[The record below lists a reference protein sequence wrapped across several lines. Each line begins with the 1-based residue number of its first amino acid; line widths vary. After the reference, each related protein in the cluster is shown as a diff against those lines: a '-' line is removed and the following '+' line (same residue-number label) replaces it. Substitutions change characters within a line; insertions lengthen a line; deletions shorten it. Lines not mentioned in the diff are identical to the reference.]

1 MLTPSI
7 FTSVINSYLPEPH
20 ASLLNGIIFGIPLK
34 TNPLFNQKLKMVGLL
49 HLVVLSG
56 MNITMLAAIIGSLTK
71 FLPKKI
77 SLFTTLICIVLFVL
91 FVGVQAPVLRAAIM
105 GILSLLAIIYG
116 RKSTALYSL
125 FLSFIFFLV
134 FWPESITTISFQ
146 LSFGATLGIILF
158 GSSKTKSHPIWQEL
172 KPSLAAQLF
181 TTPLIFSYFRQIS
194 FIAPVS
200 NLMSAFLIAPIMFFG
215 FLAAVL
221 GKIHF
226 FLGLIPA
233 VISYVLV
240 SYLVFVIDTLSKIP
254 FAFVQF

>member
-1 MLTPSI
+1 MPNPSI
-7 FTSVINSYLPEPH
+7 FTPVINSYLPEPH

-71 FLPKKI
+71 FLPKKM
-77 SLFTTLICIVLFVL
+77 SLCVTIACIILFVL

-105 GILSLLAIIYG
+105 GIIGLLAIIYG
-116 RKSTALYSL
+116 RRNTALYSL
-125 FLSFIFFLV
+125 FLSFVFFLI
-134 FWPESITTISFQ
+134 FWPGSITTISFQ

-158 GSSKTKSHPIWQEL
+158 GNPKPKSSPVWQEL

-181 TTPLIFSYFRQIS
+181 TTPIIFGYFQQIS
-194 FIAPVS
+194 FIAPVA
-200 NLMSAFLIAPIMFFG
+200 NLLSAFIIAPIMVFG
-215 FLAAVL
+215 FLTALL

-226 FLGLIPA
+226 LLGAIPA
-233 VISYVLV
+233 AICYVLL
-240 SYLVFVIDTLSKIP
+240 SYLVLIIDVLSKIP
-254 FAFVQF
+254 FAYVKF

>member
-1 MLTPSI
+1 MNPSI

-71 FLPKKI
+71 FLPKKT

-134 FWPESITTISFQ
+134 FWPESMTTISFQ

-158 GSSKTKSHPIWQEL
+158 GNTKAKSHPLWQEL

-181 TTPLIFSYFRQIS
+181 TTPLIFSHFRQIS

-200 NLMSAFLIAPIMFFG
+200 NLLSVFLIAPIMFFG
-215 FLAAVL
+215 FLTAVL
-221 GKIHF
+221 GKINF
-226 FLGLIPA
+226 FLGVIPA
-233 VISYVLV
+233 AICYILV

>member
-1 MLTPSI
+1 MNPSI

-34 TNPLFNQKLKMVGLL
+34 ATPIFNQKLKMVGLL

-56 MNITMLAAIIGSLTK
+56 MNITMLAAIIGSFTK
-71 FLPKKI
+71 SLPKKL
-77 SLFTTLICIVLFVL
+77 SLFISIVCIVLFVL
-91 FVGVQAPVLRAAIM
+91 FVGIQAAVLRAAIM
-105 GILSLLAIIYG
+105 GILSLSAIIYG

-125 FLSFIFFLV
+125 FISFIFFLV

-158 GSSKTKSHPIWQEL
+158 GNTKAKSSLFWREL

-181 TTPLIFSYFRQIS
+181 TTPIIFGYFKQIS
-194 FIAPVS
+194 FIAPLS
-200 NLMSAFLIAPIMFFG
+200 NLLTAFLIAPIMFFG
-215 FLAAVL
+215 FLAVIL

-226 FLGLIPA
+226 FLGIIPA
-233 VISYVLV
+233 TICYVLV
-240 SYLVFVIDTLSKIP
+240 SYLVFVINFMSKIP
-254 FAFVQF
+254 FAWVQF